1 MRIMSS
7 EGHDS
12 WLACRK
18 HIMGWSAILT
28 QTWSHYM
35 FAKVFRFS
43 GRQPSTRLD
52 FCTKSR
58 SNWSYFY
65 KKPIKMSIY
74 SYSGLSESSFLVT
87 LQIFTTAFGHNAIT
101 PTTVIIVMTNN
112 QIRHCYGISI
122 WPVNTILLIIVKGGL
137 GRSNGISMLLLL
149 VRLLIWRSKRL
160 HC

>member
-1 MRIMSS
+1 M
-7 EGHDS
+7 
-12 WLACRK
+12 LC
-18 HIMGWSAILT
+18 L
-28 QTWSHYM
+28 TWSHYM

-74 SYSGLSESSFLVT
+74 SYSGLSESSFSVT

-101 PTTVIIVMTNN
+101 PATVIIVMTDN
-112 QIRHCYGISI
+112 QIRHCYGISGVLCVEDCMVAARSI
-122 WPVNTILLIIVKGGL
+122 ERKTLGTIDIYIQSQL
-137 GRSNGISMLLLL
+137 GRDSKNELFDVFLEAKTSNH
-149 VRLLIWRSKRL
+149 VDQD
-160 HC
+160 

>member
-1 MRIMSS
+1 
-7 EGHDS
+7 
-12 WLACRK
+12 
-18 HIMGWSAILT
+18 
-28 QTWSHYM
+28 M

-112 QIRHCYGISI
+112 QIRHCYGISMVGEHTTTTNSERRI
-122 WPVNTILLIIVKGGL
+122 GEIDLMTIKYHFRYPPWCNTFIDW
-137 GRSNGISMLLLL
+137 SNNNGNYPNFIS
-149 VRLLIWRSKRL
+149 
-160 HC
+160 